1 MIRHPRLDPAPGRDG
16 MGITENWC
24 KMVTVLDIATPH
36 ILRTE
41 AEYENA
47 VAEVDRL
54 VRMKPKSGSEEY
66 DRLELLGVLI
76 SDYEDRHNPIDDS
89 DLTPQQIVEFMAEQQ
104 GMSRGELADL
114 LGGRSRLS
122 EFLRGERALSKG
134 QIETLRDRLGIPADL
149 LL

>member
-1 MIRHPRLDPAPGRDG
+1 MA
-16 MGITENWC
+16 
-24 KMVTVLDIATPH
+24 TVLDIASPH

-41 AEYENA
+41 GEYEDA

-54 VRMKPKSGSEEY
+54 LRLDPQPESEEY

-76 SDYEDRHNPIDDS
+76 SEYDERHNPIDDS
-89 DLTPQQIVEFMAEQQ
+89 DLTPQQIVEFMAEQK
-104 GMSRGELADL
+104 GLTRGELAEL

-122 EFLRGERALSKG
+122 EFLRGERDLSKG
-134 QIETLRDRLGIPADL
+134 QIEALREHLGIPADL

>member
-1 MIRHPRLDPAPGRDG
+1 
-16 MGITENWC
+16 
-24 KMVTVLDIATPH
+24 MVTVLDIATPH

-41 AEYENA
+41 AEYQDA

-54 VRMKPKSGSEEY
+54 LDLDPQIGSEEY

-76 SDYEDRHNPIDDS
+76 SEYDERHNPIDDS
-89 DLTPQQIVEFMAEQQ
+89 VLTPQQIVEFMAEQK
-104 GMSRGELADL
+104 GMTRARLAEL

-122 EFLRGERALSKG
+122 EFLRGERELSKR
-134 QIETLRDRLGIPADL
+134 QIEALREHLGIPADL

>member
-1 MIRHPRLDPAPGRDG
+1 
-16 MGITENWC
+16 
-24 KMVTVLDIATPH
+24 MVTVLDIATPH

-41 AEYENA
+41 AEYEDA

-54 VRMKPKSGSEEY
+54 LRVDPQYGSKDY

-76 SDYEDRHNPIDDS
+76 SEYEERHNPMDDS
-89 DLTPQQIVEFMAEQQ
+89 DLTPQQIVEFMAEQK
-104 GMSRGELADL
+104 GLTRGELADV

-122 EFLRGERALSKG
+122 DFLRGERNLSKG
-134 QIETLRDRLGIPADL
+134 QIEALREHLGIPADL

>member
-1 MIRHPRLDPAPGRDG
+1 
-16 MGITENWC
+16 
-24 KMVTVLDIATPH
+24 MVTVLDIATPH

-41 AEYENA
+41 AEYDDA

-54 VRMKPKSGSEEY
+54 VRMDPKFGSAEY

-76 SDYEDRHNPIDDS
+76 SEYDEKHNPIDDS
-89 DLTPQQIVEFMAEQQ
+89 NLTPQQVVEFMAEQH
-104 GMSRGELADL
+104 GLSRGELAEL

-122 EFLRGERALSKG
+122 EFLRGERELSKG
-134 QIETLRDRLGIPADL
+134 QIEALRDRLGIPADL